1 MATALLDEIPQ
12 ELLDLATIGTVADL
26 VSLTDENR
34 ALVKFGL
41 TALENTLR
49 PGLLALYEVA
59 GVDQRAITSET
70 IGFSLGPRLNAIGRM
85 QHAQSG
91 VELLTTLDDELATDL
106 AKEAQSLNIQR
117 QNIVEEITKQALH
130 KLEQEPKH
138 LVNVV
143 AGSDWHEGVLG
154 IVASRLVEKRAGRLW
169 CSIFQMKGSLKAL
182 GGRSR
187 TSICLMPW
195 MDIGN

>member
-1 MATALLDEIPQ
+1 
-12 ELLDLATIGTVADL
+12 
-26 VSLTDENR
+26 
-34 ALVKFGL
+34 
-41 TALENTLR
+41 
-49 PGLLALYEVA
+49 
-59 GVDQRAITSET
+59 
-70 IGFSLGPRLNAIGRM
+70 M

-154 IVASRLVEKRAGRLW
+154 IESFGRKNGPAD
-169 CSIFQMKGSLKAL
+169 FGA
-182 GGRSR
+182 RYFR
-187 TSICLMPW
+187 
-195 MDIGN
+195 